1 MAAVLDLGRNPAC
14 GAEPIE
20 ADYIFDWLRAQAVLA
35 RADTAQAPFSNAN
48 LRRLSR

>member
-20 ADYIFDWLRAQAVLA
+20 ADYIFDRLRAQAVLA
-35 RADTAQAPFSNAN
+35 GRGTGMAQAPSI
-48 LRRLSR
+48 